1 MSNQPIIRQAVRGD
15 ATFLADITSRSARS
29 HQERGIWDLVLPDS
43 EEEVR
48 RATAQIAT
56 FVENQDAIRAYKKVG
71 FSVAE
76 ERTDVAFQGVIG
88 SRGMAVMKLD
98 LEAL

>member
-1 MSNQPIIRQAVRGD
+1 MLRFSRTSPRVPHVHTKNVESGTSCSPIPRK
-15 ATFLADITSRSARS
+15 
-29 HQERGIWDLVLPDS
+29 
-43 EEEVR
+43 EVR
-48 RATAQIAT
+48 RVTAQIAT